1 MLFKNR
7 LCCSHSGSGSH
18 SAVHLSQQLSN
29 ATIKQFNTVTVAE
42 ENYLKAIYKLAEAE
56 PDVAGVSTN
65 RIAAALAT
73 RAASVTDMLRR
84 LSEKGLLAYE
94 RYRGVQL
101 TDEGRRCALLTI
113 RKHRL
118 WEVFLVQQ
126 LGFSWDEV
134 HEVAEELEHI
144 QSPLLLRR
152 LDAFLGHPALDPHG
166 DPIPAED
173 GAMRRPAT
181 RLLADLEIGECGHL
195 AAVKNTSAPFL
206 QYLDKAGLQLGAKV
220 EVLDKVVFD
229 HSLELRVAHG
239 TVFVSAEVGRN
250 LLVVP

>member
-1 MLFKNR
+1 M
-7 LCCSHSGSGSH
+7 
-18 SAVHLSQQLSN
+18 
-29 ATIKQFNTVTVAE
+29 TVAE
-42 ENYLKAIYKLAEAE
+42 ENYLKAIFKLGEAE
-56 PDVAGVSTN
+56 PGEVSTN

-84 LSEKGLLAYE
+84 LSEKGLLDYE

-101 TDEGRRCALLTI
+101 TAEGRRCALLTI

-173 GAMRRPAT
+173 GAMQRPAT
-181 RLLADLEIGECGHL
+181 RLLADLAPGECGEL

-206 QYLDKAGLQLGAKV
+206 QYLDKMGLPLGARV

-229 HSLELRVAHG
+229 HSLELRLAQG
-239 TVFVSAEVGRN
+239 TVFVSAEVSRN
-250 LLVVP
+250 LFVTAGGPAPLPALPPKPTKDAR

>member
-1 MLFKNR
+1 MP
-7 LCCSHSGSGSH
+7 SHTG
-18 SAVHLSQQLSN
+18 
-29 ATIKQFNTVTVAE
+29 
-42 ENYLKAIYKLAEAE
+42 ENYLKAIFKLAEAE
-56 PDVAGVSTN
+56 PHTAGVSTN

-84 LSEKGLLAYE
+84 LAEKGLLNYE
-94 RYRGVQL
+94 KYRGVQL
-101 TDEGRRCALLTI
+101 TAEGQRLALLTI

-126 LGFSWDEV
+126 LGFNWDEV
-134 HEVAEELEHI
+134 HEVAEELEHV
-144 QSPLLLRR
+144 QSPLLMRR

-173 GAMRRPAT
+173 GAIHRPT
-181 RLLADLEIGECGHL
+181 HRLLADLCPGESGTL

-206 QYLDKAGLQLGAKV
+206 QYLDKVGLQLGALV

-229 HSLELRVAHG
+229 NSFELRVNRER
-239 TVFVSAEVGRN
+239 TTLISAEVSRN
-250 LLVVP
+250 LFVTK

>member
-1 MLFKNR
+1 MP
-7 LCCSHSGSGSH
+7 SH
-18 SAVHLSQQLSN
+18 
-29 ATIKQFNTVTVAE
+29 TE
-42 ENYLKAIYKLAEAE
+42 ENYLKAVFKLAEEE
-56 PDVAGVSTN
+56 PDTAGVSTN

-84 LSEKGLLAYE
+84 LAEKGLLNYE
-94 RYRGVQL
+94 KYRGVQL
-101 TDEGRRCALLTI
+101 TAEGQRLALLTI

-134 HEVAEELEHI
+134 HEVAEELEHV
-144 QSPLLLRR
+144 QSPLLMRR

-173 GAMRRPAT
+173 GAIHRPT
-181 RLLADLEIGECGHL
+181 HRLLADLCPGESGTL

-206 QYLDKAGLQLGAKV
+206 QYLDKVGLQLGALV

-229 HSLELRVAHG
+229 NSFELKVNRER
-239 TVFVSAEVGRN
+239 TTLISAEVSRN
-250 LLVVP
+250 LFVTK

>member
-1 MLFKNR
+1 MP
-7 LCCSHSGSGSH
+7 
-18 SAVHLSQQLSN
+18 SQ
-29 ATIKQFNTVTVAE
+29 TE

-56 PDVAGVSTN
+56 PGTPGVSTN

-84 LSEKGLLAYE
+84 LADKGLLDYE
-94 RYRGVQL
+94 KYRGVQL
-101 TDEGRRCALLTI
+101 TAEGRRLALLTV

-134 HEVAEELEHI
+134 HEVAEELEHV
-144 QSPLLLRR
+144 QSPLLMRR

-181 RLLADLEIGECGHL
+181 RLLADLSAGEQGTL
-195 AAVKNTSAPFL
+195 AAVKNTTAPFL
-206 QYLDKAGLQLGAKV
+206 QYLDKVGLQLGALV
-220 EVLDKVVFD
+220 EVLDKVAFD
-229 HSLELRVAHG
+229 NSLEMRVNQQRNILI
-239 TVFVSAEVGRN
+239 SAEVSRN
-250 LLVVP
+250 LFVTQ